1 MLLTVRL
8 IWIINLMHTN
18 DSGED
23 YISVLYRDSL
33 KDVRRKLVIAVS

>member
-18 DSGED
+18 DSCED
-23 YISVLYRDSL
+23 YISVLYKDSL